1 MPPSIKLAVDNV
13 AAYAVIL
20 SPGTAPEIV
29 NTGVGYKGLRDC
41 QAYAQRLLETKQG
54 IPVVGV
60 FVPLT
65 KKQQRDLANV
75 KTVRNS

>member
-1 MPPSIKLAVDNV
+1 MPLSIKLAVDNV

-29 NTGVGYKGLRDC
+29 NTGVGDVGLRDC

-54 IPVVGV
+54 VPVVGV

-65 KKQQRDLANV
+65 KQQQRAIASV
-75 KTVRNS
+75 KTVRKP